1 MSCAPLNPYPEAANF
16 RRAPSEVMT
25 LARMGSAH
33 PTRLSF
39 LRTMLRRM
47 SGDDWR
53 FERSLWQVDSKGVG
67 RAVYRAIGPDRI
79 YSLVAFSHDLPP
91 EMRSDRVIATAWDA
105 TFTLFDGTPTEA
117 DLDRLQANVPL
128 QEAGRISSRELSMSR
143 ANRSV
148 RLFALIVDS
157 LAAGNQ
163 PDRAEV
169 DAVGYLMRTTAV
181 YGSGKFG
188 AADRSKIADR
198 PELSGPFQA
207 EMLSVWLTRQ
217 FTVDIVEYL
226 ARVKGGEKA
235 IMLAKDIKQSLG
247 VGNSTGLGMAPF
259 LVRHPA
265 LINNWMLAREEAL
278 ARVRSQSEAT
288 EQAIAG
294 LSTALQNAKKNVA
307 KWHSEHPIQ
316 MKKLDALRADLN
328 LIQDYLKHWPT
339 PSEHPWNTLWLW
351 GGKTLSLE
359 GQEALLAM
367 MFEPHGDLVDG
378 LSDCM
383 NADESQSF
391 VIDGAMTIGALKEIL
406 TSSYGWA
413 GEIDFTAADSLQQ
426 FWYVSEEKLE
436 PRLGDRY
443 SEDGAELE
451 LPLGIARLAS
461 NLGAALTAWDDDA
474 CVAHFLA
481 AEPDHRFMVRRVQ
494 CCVDHPFSE
503 VRGNLNAHDM
513 LPIDLLRCKLAY
525 FGASRFDPR
534 SDRWL
539 RISLFQDH
547 PYPSDLNWEA
557 VQ

>member
-1 MSCAPLNPYPEAANF
+1 MTCAPLNPYPEAAKF
-16 RRAPSEVMT
+16 RRTPSEVMT

-47 SGDDWR
+47 SGSDWR
-53 FERSLWQVDSKGVG
+53 FERALWDVNSQGVG
-67 RAVYRAIGPDRI
+67 RAVYRAIGPDHT
-79 YSLVAFSHDLPP
+79 YSLVAFSHDLAP

-105 TFTLFDGTPTEA
+105 TFTLFDGTPSEA

-128 QEAGRISSRELSMSR
+128 QEAGRISARELSMSR

-148 RLFALIVDS
+148 RLFNHVVDR
-157 LAAGNQ
+157 LAAGAQ

-188 AADRSKIADR
+188 AADRSKIANR

-217 FTVDIVEYL
+217 FTVDIVEHL
-226 ARVKGGEKA
+226 ARIKGGEVA
-235 IMLAKDIKQSLG
+235 VPLANDIKHALG

-259 LVRHPA
+259 LIRHPA

-278 ARVRSQSEAT
+278 ARVRSQTHALPEA
-288 EQAIAG
+288 ISG
-294 LSTALQNAKKNVA
+294 LKAALQSAQDNVG
-307 KWHSEHPIQ
+307 KWHSDHPIQ
-316 MKKLDALRADLN
+316 IRKLDALRTDLT
-328 LIQDYLKHWPT
+328 LIQQYLEHWPI
-339 PSEHPWNTLWLW
+339 PQENPWNTLWKW
-351 GGKTLSLE
+351 GEQSLSLE

-367 MFEPHGDLVDG
+367 MLEPHGDMIDG

-383 NADESQSF
+383 NADEARSF
-391 VIDGAMTIGALKEIL
+391 VIDGSMTVGALKEIL
-406 TSSYGWA
+406 ATRYSWA
-413 GEIDFTAADSLQQ
+413 TQVDFANEKTLQQ

-443 SEDGAELE
+443 AEDGEALE
-451 LPLGIARLAS
+451 LPLGIARLATD
-461 NLGAALTAWDDDA
+461 LTTALSEWDNGA
-474 CVAHFLA
+474 CVAQFLS
-481 AEPDHRFMVRRVQ
+481 AEPDHRYMVRRAQ
-494 CCVDHPFSE
+494 CCADHPFSE

-513 LPIDLLRCKLAY
+513 LPIDLLRCKLAF
-525 FGASRFDPR
+525 FGANRFDPR

-539 RISLFQDH
+539 RISLFQGH
-547 PYPSDLNWEA
+547 PYPSDLQWA
-557 VQ
+557 APQ